1 MSVPMPTAMPICPT
15 PDERDH
21 VFRSRTPLTKTPSSK
36 SNRKRALKKRG
47 GSVSMA
53 ASKQGLAAATNL
65 DQAGVIREHGWGM
78 ATAGTITCHACGAG
92 CFISRVW

>member
-1 MSVPMPTAMPICPT
+1 
-15 PDERDH
+15 
-21 VFRSRTPLTKTPSSK
+21 
-36 SNRKRALKKRG
+36 
-47 GSVSMA
+47 MA